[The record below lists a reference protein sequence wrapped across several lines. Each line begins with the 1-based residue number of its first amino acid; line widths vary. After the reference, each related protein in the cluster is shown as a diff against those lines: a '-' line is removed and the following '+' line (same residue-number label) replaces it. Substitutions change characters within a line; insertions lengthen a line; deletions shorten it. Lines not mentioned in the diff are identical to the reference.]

1 MNLRDYQTE
10 ISDQAVLSL
19 REHKIVY
26 LAMEVRT
33 GKTITSL
40 ATAYK
45 YGAQKVLFV
54 TKKKAIDDII
64 GQAYDMGYNMQV
76 YVTNFEQLPKV
87 KEKFDLVI
95 IDEAHSIGAY
105 PKQSNRT
112 KELKRI
118 CLGLP
123 IIYLSGTPSPES
135 YSQLYHQL
143 WVSSFSPFREYKS
156 FYKWAND
163 YVNIKKV
170 YIGGNHHNNYDDAN
184 EKLIK
189 QHTSHLFITFTQ
201 QQAGFMNLVKET
213 IYYVKMEEPT
223 YKFAD
228 KLLKDKIVTNK
239 EGQSVI
245 ADTGAKMMQK
255 LHQIYSGTVIVDQP
269 ERMAKVFDHTKA
281 EFIREKFSGMRKIAV
296 FYKFAAEAQAL
307 IWAFGK
313 QICLDVEE
321 FAKAESGV
329 FISQIV
335 SGREGINLSTAEA
348 LIFYNIDFSAT
359 SYWQARARMQTRDA
373 EGESQIYWI
382 FALNGIEDKV
392 YKAVS
397 EKKDYTLNYF
407 KKDFI

>member
-1 MNLRDYQTE
+1 MNLRDYQTQ

-33 GKTITSL
+33 GKTITAL

-45 YGAQKVLFV
+45 YGAADVLFV

-64 GQAYDMGYNMQV
+64 GQAYDMGFNMQV

-87 KEKFDLVI
+87 KEKFDIVI

-105 PKQSNRT
+105 PKQSNRA

-118 CLGLP
+118 CVGLP

-135 YSQLYHQL
+135 WSQLYHQF
-143 WVSSFSPFREYKS
+143 WVSSFSPFRDYKT

-163 YVNIKKV
+163 FVNIKKI
-170 YIGGNHHNNYDDAN
+170 YISGNQHNNYKDAD

-189 QHTSHLFITFTQ
+189 QQTSHLFITYTQ
-201 QQAGFMNLVKET
+201 QQAGFMNEVQEN
-213 IYYVKMEEPT
+213 IYYIKMEDST
-223 YKFAD
+223 YKLAA

-239 EGQSVI
+239 DGQSVI

-269 ERMAKVFDHTKA
+269 ERMGKVFDYSKA
-281 EFIREKFSGMRKIAV
+281 EFIREKFSTLNKIVV

-313 QICLDVEE
+313 QIYLDVED
-321 FAKAESGV
+321 FSKAESGV
-329 FISQIV
+329 FISQII

-359 SYWQARARMQTRDA
+359 SYFQARARMQTKDA
-373 EGESQIYWI
+373 IGESKIYWI
-382 FALNGIEDKV
+382 FAHNGIEDKI

-397 EKKDYTLNYF
+397 EKKDYTLDYF